1 MDHQSRLRLAQKVK
15 ALRGEASQ
23 IEFAKRLEVR
33 QSTIA
38 SWEKAT
44 NVPTLEN
51 LEKLAELSGQLPEEF
66 LANIYGRTISTQECP
81 TVAFA
86 ITIMDNQEIGC
97 VLMQI
102 GKRFGGELIDDI
114 ESKKL
119 D

>member
-1 MDHQSRLRLAQKVK
+1 MDQQSRQRLAQKVR
-15 ALRGEASQ
+15 ALRDNTSQ
-23 IEFAKRLEVR
+23 VEFAKTMGVR

-51 LEKLAELSGQLPEEF
+51 IEKLAELSKQLPEEF

-86 ITIMDNQEIGC
+86 ITTMDNQEIGC
-97 VLMQI
+97 ILMLI
-102 GKRFGGELIDDI
+102 GQHFGGELPDDI
-114 ESKKL
+114 EEKKL